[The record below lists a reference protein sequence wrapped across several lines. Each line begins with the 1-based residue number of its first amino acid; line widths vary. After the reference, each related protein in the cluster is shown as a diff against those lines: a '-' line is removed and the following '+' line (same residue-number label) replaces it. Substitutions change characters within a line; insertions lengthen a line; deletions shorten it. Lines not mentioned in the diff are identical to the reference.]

1 MPIPAVNAKAAE
13 LVYDAVVD
21 GYFAR
26 HRVKPGMTGWAQV
39 NGWRGETDTSEK
51 LQRRVEHDLYY
62 IENWSILFD
71 LYIVAI
77 TPFALVKAEN
87 AY

>member
-1 MPIPAVNAKAAE
+1 VPNYN
-13 LVYDAVVD
+13 L
-21 GYFAR
+21 R
-26 HRVKPGMTGWAQV
+26 HSVKPGITGWAQV
-39 NGWRGETDTSEK
+39 NGWRGETDTPDK
-51 LQRRVEHDLYY
+51 IQQRVEFDLFY

-71 LYIVAI
+71 LYILAV